1 MKKAAMF
8 SRARKE
14 GIQVGYDMSM
24 RCRLVRPLAM
34 QSMIVAM
41 QLQVLLC
48 YSSIPPADGRLLI
61 SNCNWGLTYLI
72 NV

>member
-1 MKKAAMF
+1 MKKAAMVT
-8 SRARKE
+8 RVRKE

-41 QLQVLLC
+41 QLQVLPTVT
-48 YSSIPPADGRLLI
+48 SI
-61 SNCNWGLTYLI
+61 I
-72 NV
+72 NFKLQLGFDIFNKCMT